1 MINRSM
7 INYVSNLRFVI
18 QGATEISHQFW
29 PAACRD
35 RIEMWGPCLWIAIHV
50 LRDIFIQS
58 HGLVRWR
65 LGLARFSRGVVYS
78 NWRIAT
84 ILRAFRILFA
94 FNRCDSNPDKKFI
107 YSEVSNFR
115 EASSAL
121 KLKRQGWRRTVCYR
135 TWKCCCREKF
145 SSTVSPVGQKACD
158 SFKII

>member
-1 MINRSM
+1 M
-7 INYVSNLRFVI
+7 INYLSNLRFVI

-29 PAACRD
+29 PATCRD

-50 LRDIFIQS
+50 LRDIFILT

-65 LGLARFSRGVVYS
+65 LDLARFSRGVVYS
-78 NWRIAT
+78 VVYSNWRIAI

-121 KLKRQGWRRTVCYR
+121 KLKRQGWRQSVCYR